1 MKKLLGISLV
11 AVLAVSPLVASA
23 ADPVAPSSSFTD
35 NTSGLLATDTAKG
48 VVVATNGAYYA
59 GKSITD
65 NDRQRAATAAYVKGA
80 YNDAISAVNK
90 VSADTVSALADKQD
104 TISDLSAIRSGAEA
118 GATALQESSIS
129 TGTDNGKITVGT
141 KQVAVKGLGSAAYTE
156 SSAYATSA
164 QGAKADSALQESSI
178 DTGTANGKIK
188 VGTKEVSVYGLGSAA
203 YTPST
208 NYATSSQ
215 GAKADTAVQTV
226 KVNGVALEEDA
237 NGAANIVLTDY
248 AKKTGV
254 TQTITNSTITGTVP
268 AVTDWTNETSG
279 SVTISAGITGAAYAE
294 PQS

>member
-23 ADPVAPSSSFTD
+23 ADVAPSTTLTSS
-35 NTSGLLATDTAKG
+35 NTTETGLAAGGSG
-48 VVVATNGAYYA
+48 VIVAANPYYA
-59 GKSITD
+59 GKTITD

-90 VSADTVSALADKQD
+90 VHASKQD
-104 TISDLSAIRSGAEA
+104 TIGDLSTIRSGAAA

-129 TGTDNGKITVGT
+129 TGTENGKIT
-141 KQVAVKGLGSAAYTE
+141 
-156 SSAYATSA
+156 
-164 QGAKADSALQESSI
+164 
-178 DTGTANGKIK
+178 

-203 YTPST
+203 YTDSGA
-208 NYATSSQ
+208 YATAAQ
-215 GAKADTAVQTV
+215 GTKADSAVQSV
-226 KVNGVALEEDA
+226 KVNNQALTETDGAVNITVAPGTAAGTIKVNGSDVAVTGVLTQHQS
-237 NGAANIVLTDY
+237 LTDY

-268 AVTDWTNETSG
+268 AVTDWANETTG
-279 SVTISAGITGAAYAE
+279 SVAISAGITGATYAE